1 MSLGQDL
8 ARPMHFIEEFELLL
22 TNLSHIILF
31 IFLLDD
37 FNIDLLKAQYHH
49 LPTTFKTA
57 LVFQAPFSLC
67 NASSNCY
74 ANEILLMFSTRYLIA
89 PLLLTTYLIT
99 SLFWHGRTFPH
110 VHIMLYL
117 LTLLV

>member
-22 TNLSHIILF
+22 TNLSHSTIVD

-57 LVFQAPFSLC
+57 LVFQTPFSLC

-74 ANEILLMFSTRYLIA
+74 ANEILLMFSTR
-89 PLLLTTYLIT
+89 
-99 SLFWHGRTFPH
+99 
-110 VHIMLYL
+110 
-117 LTLLV
+117 